1 MNPGGET
8 VNTDSAHALS
18 VAVDHLLNA
27 SLVPLHDD
35 EFIALMREVETCK
48 RKLEA
53 VQTRFVVETTSRG
66 LAQRGGVASPKVFLR
81 QTLGISRADAASRVS
96 IAVETGPR
104 IVSGVEL
111 EPTLAHV
118 AAAHREGVIGVD
130 HVRRIMTVMNRLPG
144 SLDMDVRE
152 ATELQL
158 TEFAPTGYPEGLP
171 VMGEVLL
178 AGLDPDGSLSSDA
191 DRERM
196 RGLTLGAERADGM
209 SPWNGEINR
218 KLRSVLEPVFAKL
231 ARPGMCNPKDPQS
244 PWVSEHKLDAK
255 AMAACAE
262 RDTRTPAQRNHDALL
277 AFLRPEFGGPAKLG
291 KHRGLPVSVIV
302 TMSVTDLEADAGV
315 ATTASGGIVSIPEAL
330 ELASKSNKYL
340 AVLNPV
346 GLPLYL
352 GRGTRSVN
360 LDRTR
365 SSSGIES
372 VSRSAG
378 LDPGAHPA
386 GFEPG
391 SRAGGADRECGSAD
405 LGHRARPTGD
415 QGVPG
420 AAGPGHAFGS
430 SGSCG
435 AGTRTASAETGA
447 RTSSSGRDHHSPGTD
462 ADSCAASP
470 GEDTRPAKLECG
482 SRAAGSGPE
491 LRSCGSKDDSHPS
504 ATQEGSGAASP
515 GEGARPASLEYG
527 SRTDGSGPELR
538 SCGSKDDS
546 HPSATKE
553 GSGAASLGNGAR
565 PASLDY
571 GSRAG
576 GSGHDPYGA
585 GTEGASG
592 SASTGHGTRP
602 AWLVFGPRSFGT
614 ERVPRL
620 ASPAQRLALIASEK
634 GCTRPGC
641 DAPATM
647 CAVHHITEWSNGGR
661 TDIDNLT
668 LACDHCHAQVHD
680 GPGGWKTVVMGPE
693 SEFPGRTGWIGP
705 AHINPSGVPQV
716 NHLHHPLELKAAAVA
731 RIRARNE
738 RELQRY
744 RQ

>member
-1 MNPGGET
+1 MNSGGESA
-8 VNTDSAHALS
+8 NTGSARALS

-27 SLVPLHDD
+27 CLVPLQDD
-35 EFIALMREVETCK
+35 EFIAVMREVETCK

-66 LAQRGGVASPKVFLR
+66 LAQRGGVASAKVFLR
-81 QTLGISRADAASRVS
+81 QTLGISRADAASRVGL
-96 IAVETGPR
+96 AVETGPR

-144 SLDMDVRE
+144 SLDADVRE

-178 AGLDPDGSLSSDA
+178 AGLDPDGSLSSEA
-191 DRERM
+191 DRDRM

-218 KLRSVLEPVFAKL
+218 KLRSVLEPMFAKL

-244 PWVSEHKLDAK
+244 PWVSDHKLSAQEL
-255 AMAACAE
+255 AACVE
-262 RDTRTPAQRNHDALL
+262 RDTRSPAQRNHDALL

-302 TMSVTDLEADAGV
+302 TMSVSDLEAEAGV

-330 ELASKSNKYL
+330 ELAVQSNKYL

-352 GRGTRSVN
+352 GRGERSAD
-360 LDRTR
+360 LEHLR

-372 VSRSAG
+372 GIEGESRSVT
-378 LDPGAHPA
+378 
-386 GFEPG
+386 
-391 SRAGGADRECGSAD
+391 SDRDS
-405 LGHRARPTGD
+405 H
-415 QGVPG
+415 
-420 AAGPGHAFGS
+420 S
-430 SGSCG
+430 SGTERCTERKSGSVSLG
-435 AGTRTASAETGA
+435 AGTR
-447 RTSSSGRDHHSPGTD
+447 
-462 ADSCAASP
+462 
-470 GEDTRPAKLECG
+470 PAC
-482 SRAAGSGPE
+482 
-491 LRSCGSKDDSHPS
+491 
-504 ATQEGSGAASP
+504 
-515 GEGARPASLEYG
+515 
-527 SRTDGSGPELR
+527 
-538 SCGSKDDS
+538 
-546 HPSATKE
+546 
-553 GSGAASLGNGAR
+553 
-565 PASLDY
+565 
-571 GSRAG
+571 
-576 GSGHDPYGA
+576 
-585 GTEGASG
+585 
-592 SASTGHGTRP
+592 
-602 AWLVFGPRSFGT
+602 LVFGPRTFGAD
-614 ERVPRL
+614 RIPRL
-620 ASPAQRLALIASEK
+620 AGPAQRLALIASEK

-647 CAVHHITEWSNGGR
+647 CAVHHITEWAQGGP

-680 GPGGWKTVVMGPE
+680 GPGGWKTVVMGPD
-693 SEFPGRTGWIGP
+693 SQFAGRTGWIGP
-705 AHINPSGVPQV
+705 PHINPTGEPQV
-716 NHLHHPLELKAAAVA
+716 NHLHHPLELKAAALA

-738 RELQRY
+738 REWQHY